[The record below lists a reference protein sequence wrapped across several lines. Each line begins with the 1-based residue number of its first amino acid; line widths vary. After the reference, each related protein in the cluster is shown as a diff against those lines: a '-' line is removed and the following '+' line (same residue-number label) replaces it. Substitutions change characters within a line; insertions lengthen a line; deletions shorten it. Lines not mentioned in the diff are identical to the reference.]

1 MAVPDWRLEV
11 RDTSGFVSLET
22 VREHLGDRAARRLSV
37 ALRPKLDSETAE
49 RARRFLADVPGDR
62 ITRLKDRAAF
72 AAAITHLVRTDIDA
86 RRWAQRALSPD
97 QPARR
102 GVRKER
108 ARPRRRNSKSVA

>member
-1 MAVPDWRLEV
+1 M
-11 RDTSGFVSLET
+11 RDTSGFVTLET

-72 AAAITHLVRTDIDA
+72 AAAMTHLVRTDIDA
-86 RRWAQRALSPD
+86 RRWAQRALADPPSRGG
-97 QPARR
+97 ARK
-102 GVRKER
+102 VR
-108 ARPRRRNSKSVA
+108 ARPRRGHSKTAA